1 MSFHEFREH
10 PGLIYVVAT
19 LVPLASFVLLLLVG
33 ALRAALRANRC
44 GGVCDSLLRAL
55 GGDSPRRAGA
65 YVATAAIGIS
75 CVLCLIGF
83 IQHTVENPVIENG
96 IEEKQADGTI
106 VVVKEGKKHFEK

>member
-1 MSFHEFREH
+1 MSFHDLHEH

-55 GGDSPRRAGA
+55 GDDSPRRTGA
-65 YVATAAIGIS
+65 FVATAAIGVS

-83 IQHTVENPVIENG
+83 IQYTTQHPDLEAKKLALEKELRGLHEKEHEVEGN
-96 IEEKQADGTI
+96 
-106 VVVKEGKKHFEK
+106 